1 MDKKFKALVAGRN
14 KALIGDILAN
24 MSDELDIF
32 TTTLNTTDL
41 QNHLTFLKPDFFIFC
56 ANIESDGDIS
66 TVADLRDYLNDQK
79 ISMIITGPKDDCDK
93 ITGLMSFAADLT
105 IPKPPSNDLIFQKIS
120 ELIIIKDTYAL
131 TREKKH
137 ILIIDDDPM
146 MLKIIKDHLH
156 ESYNIATAVSGKV
169 ALKFLETKTTDLI
182 LLDYEMPEMNGP
194 EVLEALRNKKST
206 ANIPVVFLTGTK
218 DRAKV
223 QNALM
228 LKPQGYLLKPIEKDK
243 LTDMIHNLLGA

>member
-1 MDKKFKALVAGRN
+1 MEKKFKAITCGRN
-14 KALIGDILAN
+14 KALQVELLAKL
-24 MSDELDIF
+24 SDELDIF
-32 TTTLNTTDL
+32 TTSTNPVDVK
-41 QNHLTFLKPDFFIFC
+41 NHLKFLKPDFFIFC
-56 ANIESDGDIS
+56 ANLESDADILFI
-66 TVADLRDYLNDQK
+66 ANLRDELNEQK
-79 ISMIITGPKDDCDK
+79 ISLVITGPKEDCEK
-93 ITGLMSFAADLT
+93 LNSAMSFAADITL
-105 IPKPPSNDLIFQKIS
+105 PKPPSNDLIFQKIS
-120 ELIIIKDTYAL
+120 ELIIIKDTYSL

-156 ESYNIATAVSGKV
+156 ESYNVATAVSGKV
-169 ALKFLETKTTDLI
+169 ALKFLETKNTDLI

-194 EVLEALRNKKST
+194 EVLENLRAKKNT

-218 DRAKV
+218 DREKV